1 MTVIQASD
9 WQISSATPK
18 FFHQKI
24 IDHAYA
30 ATCRQLAVGH
40 KPYRKYKRFKVWQD
54 VAQGWVCIADIR
66 IQAETQGAGVNANK
80 TDVIAVGAVFLKW
93 KRQPLSIRPYE
104 IFSESSSSSFR
115 R

>member
-1 MTVIQASD
+1 MRRLVV
-9 WQISSATPK
+9 SSRWATS
-18 FFHQKI
+18 H
-24 IDHAYA
+24 
-30 ATCRQLAVGH
+30 
-40 KPYRKYKRFKVWQD
+40 KRFKVWQD

-93 KRQPLSIRPYE
+93 KRQPLSIRPYKM
-104 IFSESSSSSFR
+104 FSESSSSSFR